1 MPIIVTIA
9 AAVAVAAIRMIKH
22 IIINSSNKM
31 K

>member
-9 AAVAVAAIRMIKH
+9 AAVAAAAIRMTKH
-22 IIINSSNKM
+22 IVINSSNKM